1 VANRERIQ
9 KFVDGLRFGGYR
21 QFYGGLGRRQPGI
34 GDRFCALGVA
44 CEVARANDLDV
55 GVDYSAFGGFV
66 SYYDPAD
73 PTLKTAEVLPRL
85 VADWY
90 GVAELGMPVGVTHD
104 EVLALNPT
112 VVFGPGYDG
121 RVTDLV
127 SLNDG
132 ARLTFA
138 QIADLV
144 ERTYLKE
151 DDPV

>member
-1 VANRERIQ
+1 MANRERIQ

-21 QFYGGLGRRQPGI
+21 QYYGGLGRRDPS

-55 GVDYSAFGGFV
+55 GVEWSSKVDGTVG
-66 SYYDPAD
+66 YYDPANPGTRTWD
-73 PTLKTAEVLPRL
+73 ALPGL

-90 GVAELGMPVGVTHD
+90 GVAENNMPVGVTRD
-104 EVLALNPT
+104 ELLALNPAILFSSDF
-112 VVFGPGYDG
+112 VDG
-121 RVTDLV
+121 RTDLV

-132 ARLTFA
+132 VRLTFA